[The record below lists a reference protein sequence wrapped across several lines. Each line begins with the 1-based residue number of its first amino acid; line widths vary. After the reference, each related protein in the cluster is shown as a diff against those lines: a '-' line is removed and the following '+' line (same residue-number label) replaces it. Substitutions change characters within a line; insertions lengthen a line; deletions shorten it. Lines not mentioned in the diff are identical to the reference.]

1 MSILSR
7 IFSGRKKHVEGATL
21 PGPYVMNEGWLPA
34 GTPWNFWQMGQSVT
48 RYSSSSAMVEACI
61 SAYSQT
67 VAMCPGDH
75 WKRTADGGRK
85 RVANSP
91 LANIIRRPNDY
102 QSISDFLMNATREL
116 YQFGEFFA
124 IAIRDERFDIVE
136 LHLMRAGSS
145 FARVAV
151 NGEIFYSLGGNE
163 VVERRF
169 LSLAAVPSRDVLHV
183 RLHTPRDPL
192 RGESPLLAAAL
203 DVAATDAA
211 LGQQVAFLRNQAKPS
226 IMLTTDTILTREQTR
241 ELRAAWDEQTRGS
254 GAGGTPILTGGLKPT
269 VVSSKS
275 VDAQVAELM
284 KMSAQNIALAFRVPL
299 QVLGIGGQ
307 TFSSTEL
314 LMQSWISTGL
324 GFALNHIE
332 EAVGHLFGL
341 SGYPDEYVEFST
353 DALQRSAFR
362 ERIEAL
368 ARSTISGI
376 HSPDE
381 ARNVLDLPT
390 VPGGHGK
397 EPRVQQQV
405 VPLSWQE
412 TPPAPPAPPALP
424 PPETDDDETDDD
436 ETDRAIAAAL
446 RMKYAEAVNGYRH

>member
-1 MSILSR
+1 LGLLTR
-7 IFSGRKKHVEGATL
+7 IFGGKEKAGEGEVR
-21 PGPYVMNEGWLPA
+21 PGPYLLNEGWLPA
-34 GTPWNFWQMGQSVT
+34 GTPWNFWQMGQKV
-48 RYSSSSAMVEACI
+48 RPYSAASAMVEACI

-75 WKRTADGGRK
+75 WRRTEDGGRK
-85 RVANSP
+85 RVGDSP

-102 QSISDFLMNATREL
+102 QTISDFLMNATREL

-124 IAIRDERFDIVE
+124 LAVRNDRFEIVE
-136 LHLMRAGSS
+136 LHLMRSRAS
-145 FARVAV
+145 FARVAA
-151 NGEIFYSLGGNE
+151 NGEVFYSLGGNE

-169 LSLAAVPSRDVLHV
+169 MSLAAVPARDVLHV
-183 RLHTPRDPL
+183 RLHTPLDPL

-211 LGQQVAFLRNQAKPS
+211 LSQQVAFLRNEAKPS
-226 IMLTTDTILTREQTR
+226 IMLQTDTILTREQVK
-241 ELRAAWDEQTRGS
+241 ELRAAWDEQTRGA
-254 GAGGTPILTGGLKPT
+254 GAGGTPILTAGLKPLT
-269 VVSSKS
+269 VSAKA
-275 VDAQVAELM
+275 VDAQVAELL
-284 KMSAQNIALAFRVPL
+284 KMSQQNIALAFRVPL
-299 QVLGIGGQ
+299 QILGMGGP
-307 TFSSTEL
+307 TFASTEL

-332 EAVGHLFGL
+332 EAMGHLFGL

-353 DALQRSAFR
+353 TALQRSAFKD
-362 ERIEAL
+362 RIEAL

-381 ARNVLDLPT
+381 ARNELDLPT

-405 VPLSWQE
+405 VPLSWQGE
-412 TPPAPPAPPALP
+412 QPAPALP
-424 PPETDDDETDDD
+424 APETDDTE
-436 ETDRAIAAAL
+436 RAVAAF
-446 RMKYAEAVNGYRH
+446 RMKFAEAAHGPRH

>member
-1 MSILSR
+1 MSLLSR
-7 IFSGRKKHVEGATL
+7 IFSGQKKATEGEVR
-21 PGPYVMNEGWLPA
+21 PGPYVLNEGWLPA
-34 GTPWNFWQMGQSVT
+34 GTPWNFWQMGQSVN
-48 RYSSSSAMVEACI
+48 RYSSASAMVEACV

-75 WKRTADGGRK
+75 WRRKSDGGRE
-85 RVANSP
+85 RVPNSP

-102 QSISDFLMNATREL
+102 QSISDFLMNATRDL

-124 IAIRDERFDIVE
+124 LAVRNERFDIIE
-136 LHLMRAGSS
+136 LHLMRAGSC
-145 FARVAV
+145 FARVAA

-169 LSLAAVPSRDVLHV
+169 LSLAAVPARDVLHV

-192 RGESPLLAAAL
+192 RGESPLLSAAL

-211 LGQQVAFLRNQAKPS
+211 LGQQVAFLRNEAKPS
-226 IMLTTDTILTREQTR
+226 IMLTTDNVLTREQVR

-254 GAGGTPILTGGLKPT
+254 GSGGTPILTAGLKPQ
-269 VVSSKS
+269 VVSSKA

-381 ARNVLDLPT
+381 ARNELDLPT
-390 VPGGHGK
+390 VPGGHGQ

-412 TPPAPPAPPALP
+412 TPPAPPAPPAD
-424 PPETDDDETDDD
+424 PPEADDTE
-436 ETDRAIAAAL
+436 RAIAAF
-446 RMKYAEAVNGYRH
+446 RMKFAEAANGPRH

>member
-1 MSILSR
+1 LGLLAR
-7 IFSGRKKHVEGATL
+7 IFGGKEKAAEGEVR
-21 PGPYVMNEGWLPA
+21 PGPFYTSEGWLPV
-34 GTPWNFWQMGQSVT
+34 GSPMNWWQLGMKP
-48 RYSSSSAMVEACI
+48 RPYSSATAMVEACT

-75 WKRTADGGRK
+75 WRRTPDGGRV

-102 QSISDFLMNATREL
+102 QTISDFMLNATREL

-124 IAIRDERFDIVE
+124 LAVRNQRAEIIE
-136 LHLMRAGSS
+136 LHLMRSRS
-145 FARVAV
+145 CFARVAE
-151 NGEIFYSLGGNE
+151 NGEIYYSLGGNE

-169 LSLAAVPSRDVLHV
+169 MSLAGVPARDVLHV
-183 RLHTPRDPL
+183 RLHTPVDPL
-192 RGESPLLAAAL
+192 RGESPLLAAAM
-203 DVAATDAA
+203 DIAATDAA
-211 LGQQVAFLRNQAKPS
+211 LAQQIAFLRNEAKPS
-226 IMLTTDTILTREQTR
+226 IMLTTDTILTREQVKDLR
-241 ELRAAWDEQTRGS
+241 EAWDAQTRGA
-254 GAGGTPILTGGLKPT
+254 GAGGTPILTAGLKPQ
-269 VVSSKS
+269 VVSAKA

-299 QVLGIGGQ
+299 QVLGLGGP
-307 TFSSTEL
+307 TFASTEL

-332 EAVGHLFGL
+332 EAFGQTFGL
-341 SGYPDEYVEFST
+341 AGYPEEYVEFST
-353 DALQRSAFR
+353 TALQRSAFR
-362 ERIEAL
+362 DRIEAL

-381 ARNVLDLPT
+381 ARNELDLPT

-412 TPPAPPAPPALP
+412 PAPAPPALP
-424 PPETDDDETDDD
+424 APEPEEDDTE
-436 ETDRAIAAAL
+436 RAVAAL
-446 RMKYAEAVNGYRH
+446 RMKYAEAAHGPRH